1 MTRGKGRARM
11 AALAGLLLM
20 PFAGATFADDQV
32 KTTSGIVEGVRAAS
46 PAVRAFRGIPFAAP
60 PVGELRWKAP
70 QPVVPWTG
78 VKSADT
84 FGPQCM
90 QQPYP
95 EASPYATPS
104 QPTSEDCLYLNV
116 YTAAKNGDRRP
127 VMVWIHGGAWTRGS
141 GSTPVYNG
149 TTLSKKG

>member
-70 QPVVPWTG
+70 QPVKPWSG
-78 VKSADT
+78 VRQTVA
-84 FGPQCM
+84 FGPACM
-90 QQPYP
+90 QTGGGGGAGPGVPY
-95 EASPYATPS
+95 
-104 QPTSEDCLYLNV
+104 SEDCLYLDV
-116 YTAAKNGDRRP
+116 WTPAKSPGEKLP
-127 VMVWIHGGAWTRGS
+127 VIVWIYGGGFTG
-141 GSTPVYNG
+141 G
-149 TTLSKKG
+149 

>member
-60 PVGELRWKAP
+60 PIGELRWKAP
-70 QPVVPWTG
+70 QPVQSRMGTR
-78 VKSADT
+78 SAKR
-84 FGPQCM
+84 FGASCM
-90 QQPYP
+90 QRPIYGDMGLR
-95 EASPYATPS
+95 SNGM
-104 QPTSEDCLYLNV
+104 SEDCLYLNV
-116 YTAAKNGDRRP
+116 WTAETING
-127 VMVWIHGGAWTRGS
+127 
-141 GSTPVYNG
+141 
-149 TTLSKKG
+149 

>member
-60 PVGELRWKAP
+60 PIGELRWKAP
-70 QPVVPWTG
+70 QPVRPWKG
-78 VKSADT
+78 VLKAGG
-84 FGPQCM
+84 FGRSEERRVGKECRSRW
-90 QQPYP
+90 
-95 EASPYATPS
+95 SPY
-104 QPTSEDCLYLNV
+104 
-116 YTAAKNGDRRP
+116 
-127 VMVWIHGGAWTRGS
+127 H
-141 GSTPVYNG
+141 
-149 TTLSKKG
+149 

>member
-70 QPVVPWTG
+70 QPIKAWSGLKKVDAFAPGCMQDARLATMLG
-78 VKSADT
+78 
-84 FGPQCM
+84 GPQNF
-90 QQPYP
+90 
-95 EASPYATPS
+95 
-104 QPTSEDCLYLNV
+104 SEDCLYLNV
-116 YTAAKNGDRRP
+116 WTGAKSKTEKLP
-127 VMVWIHGGAWTRGS
+127 VMVWIYGGGF
-141 GSTPVYNG
+141 
-149 TTLSKKG
+149 

>member
-60 PVGELRWKAP
+60 PIGELRWKR
-70 QPVVPWTG
+70 
-78 VKSADT
+78 S
-84 FGPQCM
+84 
-90 QQPYP
+90 
-95 EASPYATPS
+95 EEH
-104 QPTSEDCLYLNV
+104 TSELQSRGHLVCRLLLEKK
-116 YTAAKNGDRRP
+116 KNNQLTK
-127 VMVWIHGGAWTRGS
+127 H
-141 GSTPVYNG
+141 TPQY
-149 TTLSKKG
+149 SMKK